1 MIQPV
6 AINGTFI
13 GKDYPPYIVA
23 EISGNH
29 NGSLPQALELIT
41 QAKNAGADAVKL
53 QSYTP
58 DSITIDHHGPE
69 FVIKSGLWKG
79 RTLYELYQ
87 QAHTPPEWHKTLVD
101 HAKSKD
107 ITIFSSPFDETAVD
121 FLETLNMPAYKIAS
135 PEIVDINLIEKCAKT
150 GKPLVI
156 STGMANLSEIHE
168 ALGTAYEAGATQIIL
183 LHCVSAYPTP
193 IEQSNL
199 STIPALRKTFSLPIG
214 LSDHT
219 KDIRAATV
227 SIGLGAVL
235 IEKHLT
241 LSRSNDGVDNAFS
254 LEPDEFRDLVLTA
267 KLAHSALGK
276 KTSSPGNVET
286 EMLFARRSLYVV
298 ANVKEGDVFTMQN
311 IRSIRPNL
319 GLQPKYLKNI
329 LGKRAT
335 RDIARGE
342 PLNLEM
348 VKEENNSF
356 SI

>member
-1 MIQPV
+1 VIQPI

-29 NGSLPQALELIT
+29 NGSLSQALELIT

-58 DSITIDHHGPE
+58 DSITIDHDAPE
-69 FVIKSGLWKG
+69 FLVKSGLWKG

-101 HAKSKD
+101 HAKSIN
-107 ITIFSSPFDETAVD
+107 ITLFSSPFDETAVD
-121 FLETLNMPAYKIAS
+121 FLEALNMPAYKIAS
-135 PEIVDINLIEKCAKT
+135 PEIVDLNLIEKCAKT
-150 GKPLVI
+150 GKPLII
-156 STGMANLSEIHE
+156 STGMANLDEIDE
-168 ALGTAYEAGATQIIL
+168 ALAMAYESGANQIVL

-199 STIPALRKTFSLPIG
+199 YAILELRKKFKLQIG

-241 LSRSNDGVDNAFS
+241 LSRSNGGVDNAFS
-254 LEPDEFRDLVLTA
+254 LEPKEFKDLVLTT
-267 KLAHSALGK
+267 KLAYSALGSS
-276 KTSSPGNVET
+276 TSTTDKVET
-286 EMLFARRSLYVV
+286 EMLFARRSLYIV
-298 ANVKEGDVFTMQN
+298 ANVKAGEVFTKKN

-319 GLQPKYLKNI
+319 GLRPKYLKTI

-335 RDIARGE
+335 RDIKRGE
-342 PLNLEM
+342 PVNLEM
-348 VKEENNSF
+348 VRDSGH
-356 SI
+356 